1 MNFTY
6 IELATLKY
14 AASKLIECVHQ
25 IEAVNITTG
34 GNKFLVPHEY
44 LDSLLDDVDSASK
57 TIMLQLMEIAEM
69 KLNVF
74 QSIAIIISIEFSFVI
89 FIYSAM

>member
-6 IELATLKY
+6 LELATLKY
-14 AASKLIECVHQ
+14 AASKLLEAVHQ

-34 GNKFLVPHEY
+34 GNDILTPHEY

-57 TIMLQLMEIAEM
+57 TIMQVTAINGDDNE
-69 KLNVF
+69 K
-74 QSIAIIISIEFSFVI
+74 SISVNSDCVGD
-89 FIYSAM
+89 

>member
-6 IELATLKY
+6 LELATLKY
-14 AASKLIECVHQ
+14 AASKLLESVHQ

-34 GNKFLVPHEY
+34 GNNILVPQEY

-57 TIMLQLMEIAEM
+57 TIMQVTVINGDADGDE
-69 KLNVF
+69 
-74 QSIAIIISIEFSFVI
+74 EFITANS
-89 FIYSAM
+89 YRACD

>member
-6 IELATLKY
+6 DELSKLKY
-14 AASKLIECVHQ
+14 AASKLLECAHQ

-34 GNKFLVPHEY
+34 GNQILVPHEY

-57 TIMLQLMEIAEM
+57 TIMQ
-69 KLNVF
+69 VT
-74 QSIAIIISIEFSFVI
+74 AINGDGDERFVAA
-89 FIYSAM
+89 SSDCVGS

>member
-6 IELATLKY
+6 DELSKLKY
-14 AASKLIECVHQ
+14 AASKLLEAVHQ

-34 GNKFLVPHEY
+34 GNTVLVPQEY

-57 TIMLQLMEIAEM
+57 TIMQVTAINGDDNE
-69 KLNVF
+69 K
-74 QSIAIIISIEFSFVI
+74 SISVNSDCVGD
-89 FIYSAM
+89 